1 MFGGK
6 PAQGQFL
13 LGKGNQNLNWANIVG
28 NQELGRGQ
36 LQNSRLMAIASLLGG
51 GFTPDASTWDR
62 IMQLFGAV
70 GPSIPGL
77 IDLAGGD

>member
-1 MFGGK
+1 
-6 PAQGQFL
+6 
-13 LGKGNQNLNWANIVG
+13 
-28 NQELGRGQ
+28 
-36 LQNSRLMAIASLLGG
+36 MAIASLLGG

-70 GPSIPGL
+70 SPSIPGL